1 MSISVISRF
10 HLKLADSPMP
20 APAEPSVTAQLPRY
34 RWFALGIL
42 FLVSV
47 LNTVDKMLIP
57 ALAEPLRTEFSLS
70 DSELGLLIGLLFSVA
85 YGLASIP
92 MGMLIDRV
100 NRTRLLAFLLLAWS
114 VLTLLSAKTSSLIG
128 LAACRVGVAAAE
140 SGGNPTT
147 LSLLSDYFPKE
158 ERGKAIGIFSAN
170 SAIATVL
177 VFTTAGFL
185 ATEHG
190 WRAVFVVASIPGLI
204 LGALIFLTLKEPRRG
219 TYDPR
224 PHDGSHQAPGFGKV
238 VKSILANKTLLWV
251 TGAAVFVIIGQAG
264 SGAFTATFFV
274 RVHELS
280 LAQAGLVTGVV
291 LGGGFAIGT
300 ITGGFIADRASRKS
314 AGGGCHFMAAVTLL
328 AVPFGII
335 AFTVPFVSVSVVS
348 LFLFQVLGTCFYGA
362 TLSTILE
369 LSPLSMRGSIMTYIT
384 LIMNLG
390 GYGLGPQFTGILSDL
405 FGWAG
410 AAEPLR
416 WGLVAI
422 VCIMSVSA
430 SFYYIAARRLD
441 TQGPVLH
448 LHL

>member
-1 MSISVISRF
+1 MIVAATRVI
-10 HLKLADSPMP
+10 KED
-20 APAEPSVTAQLPRY
+20 AETFAITRLPRY
-34 RWFALGIL
+34 RWYALGVL

-57 ALAEPLRTEFSLS
+57 ALAEPLRAEFNLS
-70 DSELGLLIGLLFSVA
+70 DSELGFLIGMLFSVA
-85 YGLASIP
+85 YGVASIP

-114 VLTLLSAKTSSLIG
+114 TLTLLSAKTSSLIG
-128 LAACRVGVAAAE
+128 LAVCRLGVAAAE

-158 ERGKAIGIFSAN
+158 ERGKAIGIFSTN

-185 ATEHG
+185 AADLG
-190 WRAVFVVASIPGLI
+190 WRAVFVIASIPGLI
-204 LGALIFLTLKEPRRG
+204 LGALILLTLKEPTRG
-219 TYDPR
+219 AYDSR
-224 PHDGSHQAPGFGKV
+224 PHDEPRQAPGLAAI
-238 VKSILANKTLLWV
+238 VKAILANKTLLWV
-251 TGAAVFVIIGQAG
+251 AGAAVFVIIGQAG

-300 ITGGFIADRASRKS
+300 ITGGFIADRAARKS
-314 AGGGCHFMAAVTLL
+314 AGGGCHFMALVTLL

-335 AFTVPFVSVSVVS
+335 AFTVPVVSVSVLS
-348 LFLFQVLGTCFYGA
+348 LFLFQILGTCFYGA

-390 GYGLGPQFTGILSDL
+390 GYGLGPQITGILSDL
-405 FGWAG
+405 FSWAG

-422 VCIMSVSA
+422 VCIMTVSA

-441 TQGPVLH
+441 TQGPARH
-448 LHL
+448 RDAANMS